1 MEDIIISV
9 IIKQFTRENLTSI
22 LTCKC
27 SNLQMFCKYSE
38 FSMCK
43 SPFSFSLSN
52 ELKMEYF
59 VSQEMILVHNVKH
72 QI

>member
-22 LTCKC
+22 LT
-27 SNLQMFCKYSE
+27 SIFLQMLCKYSE

-52 ELKMEYF
+52 ELKMEYSI
-59 VSQEMILVHNVKH
+59 SQETILVHNVKH